1 MTVLTTAGTPGINR
15 FTRSQLLRTA
25 RLFATD
31 PDLHTLVDLGA
42 TERRWLRLDATAHLE
57 IWLLTWPPGS
67 STGWHDHDGSEGAF
81 LTVRGALTETSWA
94 DEAAHHRE
102 LAVGEGR
109 SFGRRHVHQVGNL
122 GTDPALSVHV
132 YSPALTSMNRYAV
145 VDGGL
150 QHTGAERAGEDW

>member
-42 TERRWLRLDATAHLE
+42 AERRWRRLDATAHLE

-67 STGWHDHDGSEGAF
+67 STGWHDHDGTEGAF

-94 DEAAHHRE
+94 DEDAHDRE

-109 SFGRRHVHQVGNL
+109 
-122 GTDPALSVHV
+122 
-132 YSPALTSMNRYAV
+132 
-145 VDGGL
+145 
-150 QHTGAERAGEDW
+150 